1 MATQSGCGRDTD
13 TLNQPSSVM
22 QNVFQNEFMEMLS
35 LRIWRRKGCPN
46 QGIGHIDFRIG
57 HRKYME
63 VKKMEVRRVQGGA
76 HMYTRGGFILIFGKT
91 NTIMYSLKIK

>member
-13 TLNQPSSVM
+13 TLNQRSSVM

-35 LRIWRRKGCPN
+35 LRIWRRRRCPN
-46 QGIGHIDFRIG
+46 QGIGHNDFRIG

-63 VKKMEVRRVQGGA
+63 VKKWKSEYFKMKSLNEMQK
-76 HMYTRGGFILIFGKT
+76 IIKISGKKSVS
-91 NTIMYSLKIK
+91 SLFKSLV